1 MNLQNRQNSLYYRKV
16 TKRYKGDNVLIS
28 YNKLWKLL
36 IDKDMSKGDFIERCK
51 MSSGTMQSLRDNLPV
66 HLKVIERICLE
77 LNFKVEDVL
86 EIMNEAENMK

>member
-1 MNLQNRQNSLYYRKV
+1 MNLQNRQNSLYYMKA

-77 LNFKVEDVL
+77 LNCKVEDVL

>member
-1 MNLQNRQNSLYYRKV
+1 MNLQNRQNSLYYREA

-77 LNFKVEDVL
+77 LDCKVEDVL
-86 EIMNEAENMK
+86 EIMNDAENMK

>member
-1 MNLQNRQNSLYYRKV
+1 M
-16 TKRYKGDNVLIS
+16 IS

-36 IDKDMSKGDFIERCK
+36 IDKGMSKSEFSVVCK

-77 LNFKVEDVL
+77 LDCNVEDVL
-86 EIMNEAENMK
+86 EIKQEK

>member
-1 MNLQNRQNSLYYRKV
+1 MKV

-36 IDKDMSKGDFIERCK
+36 IDKDMSKGNFIERCK

-77 LNFKVEDVL
+77 LNCKVEDVL